1 MSLSE
6 LNETEIIAEAGIIAN
21 ALADLTSSTEESIFA
36 ANISLAVDI
45 LSILNKYE
53 NIYVI
58 RL

>member
-6 LNETEIIAEAGIIAN
+6 LNEAEIIAEAGIIAN
-21 ALADLTSSTEESIFA
+21 ALANITSSIEDA
-36 ANISLAVDI
+36 ANISVAVDI
-45 LSILNKYE
+45 LSFLNKYE